1 MENRL
6 PARAKVAVAASRLTG
21 AVSRAAGRG
30 SGAVIGG
37 RVALKVDPALLGRLT
52 VGREV
57 VLVSATNGKTT
68 TTRLISHALQ
78 ARGPVAS
85 NALGANMPAGITAAM
100 AGDREAG
107 FAVLEVDEK
116 YLPEVTRQTKPKAI
130 ALLNLSRDQLDRAAE
145 TRMMAQR
152 WREGLAAGAA
162 NAGTSDTTV
171 IANADDPLVVW
182 AAGLADRVV
191 WVAAGQSWKDDAW
204 SCPQCGG
211 VLRWPDTDWECS
223 TCDFRRPEPTWLLD
237 GDSLVD
243 PSGTRVGLTGLKL
256 PGRANRA
263 NATSAAAVAAV
274 FGVDPAVAVRQMEQ
288 VAAVAG
294 RYDTVVYRGW
304 ALRLLLAKNPAG
316 WLETFDLL
324 GPAGP
329 GSDPV
334 LLSVNALGA
343 DGTDTSWLWDVDYTR
358 LTGRRVLVIGQRRLD
373 LAVRLQV
380 AGVEFTVHDELDS
393 ALASLPKP
401 TQPTVAAAI
410 TTTSGTGGASAAPAN
425 SIHVIANYTAF
436 QQLRTK
442 VGS

>member
-1 MENRL
+1 MSVQNRL

-21 AVSRAAGRG
+21 AVSRVAGKG

-37 RVALKVDPALLGRLT
+37 RVALMVDPELLARLT
-52 VGREV
+52 AGREV

-68 TTRLISHALQ
+68 TTRLVSQALR
-78 ARGPVAS
+78 ARGSVAS

-100 AGDREAG
+100 AEDREAG

-116 YLPEVTRQTKPKAI
+116 YLPTVARQTRPRAI

-152 WREGLAAGAA
+152 WREGLAPGAVGAGA
-162 NAGTSDTTV
+162 GPTTV

-182 AAGLADRVV
+182 AAGLAEQVV

-211 VLRWPDTDWECS
+211 VLQWPDVDWECTS
-223 TCDFRRPEPTWLLD
+223 CEFRRPEPSWLLD

-243 PSGTRVGLTGLKL
+243 PAGTRVALTGLQL

-274 FGVDPAVAVRQMEQ
+274 FGVPPDLAVRQMEQ
-288 VAAVAG
+288 VTAVAG
-294 RYDTVVYRGW
+294 RYDTVVHQGW

-329 GSDPV
+329 AAQPV

-358 LTGRRVLVIGQRRLD
+358 LVGRRVLVIGQRRLD

-380 AGVEFTVHDELDS
+380 AGVEFTVHDDVDA
-393 ALASLPKP
+393 ALAALAEP
-401 TQPTVAAAI
+401 AAADRP
-410 TTTSGTGGASAAPAN
+410 GG
-425 SIHVIANYTAF
+425 IDVIANYTAF

>member
-1 MENRL
+1 MTEAQL
-6 PARAKVAVAASRLTG
+6 PPRARVAVAAGRLTG

-30 SGAVIGG
+30 SGAVVGG
-37 RVALKVDPALLGRLT
+37 RVALRLDPELLRRLT
-52 VGREV
+52 AGRSC
-57 VLVSATNGKTT
+57 VLISATNGKTT
-68 TTRLISHALQ
+68 TTRLVAEALR
-78 ARGPVAS
+78 AKGPVAS

-100 AGDREAG
+100 AQDRRAE
-107 FAVLEVDEK
+107 FAVIEVDEK
-116 YLPEVTRQTKPKAI
+116 YLPGVAEQTAPAAI

-145 TRMMAQR
+145 TRMLAQR
-152 WREGLAAGAA
+152 WRDGLAGTAA
-162 NAGTSDTTV
+162 TV

-182 AAGLADRVV
+182 AAGRVERVV
-191 WVAAGQSWKDDAW
+191 WVAVGQSWKDDAW

-211 VLRWPDTDWECS
+211 VLHLDHEDWRCGSCEL
-223 TCDFRRPEPTWLLD
+223 RRPTPQWALD
-237 GDSLVD
+237 GEELVAPD
-243 PSGTRVGLTGLKL
+243 GTRVGLTGLRL

-263 NATSAAAVAAV
+263 NAVSAAAVAAV
-274 FGVDPAVAVRQMEQ
+274 FGVEAGTAIGRMEH
-288 VAAVAG
+288 VTAVAG
-294 RYDTVVYRGW
+294 RYDTVSYRGRT
-304 ALRLLLAKNPAG
+304 LRLLLAKNPAG

-358 LTGRRVLVIGQRRLD
+358 LVGRRVLVIGQRRLD

-380 AGVEFTVHDELDS
+380 AGVEFTVHDELDG
-393 ALASLPKP
+393 ALAALPKP
-401 TQPTVAAAI
+401 AQPAQA
-410 TTTSGTGGASAAPAN
+410 STGATN
-425 SIHVIANYTAF
+425 DIHVIANYTAF